1 MANGRQ
7 GRRGRWGR
15 GDLRRPLLPGAGPLA
30 GVPPVLVF
38 AVVAVVF
45 AAGVFFGGFV
55 GALLLALLAA
65 GVAVLLAT
73 TWGRMSPPERLAR
86 SLILVVLVLV
96 TVGVA
101 LR

>member
-1 MANGRQ
+1 MANGR
-7 GRRGRWGR
+7 GRRPAR

-38 AVVAVVF
+38 AVVALVF
-45 AAGVFFGGFV
+45 AAGVLLGGFV

-65 GVAVLLAT
+65 GVATLLAT
-73 TWGRMSPPERLAR
+73 TWNRMSRPERVAR
-86 SLILVVLVLV
+86 SAILVVLVLV
-96 TVGVA
+96 TIGVA